1 MKITLDLLEKW
12 GACEV
17 ALAWFAR
24 AYPDGV
30 EDTVERLSG
39 ELIDAEFR
47 NVYGLWLLHEV
58 AARVEGE
65 EGDEALALLIERAD
79 GAQLARAVTQITMRD
94 TSKAMAKLTNEG
106 GAEYLAS
113 VLERGSVT
121 DARLAAAALLA
132 RDPAVAQ
139 FCMRTFQPERAAL
152 ITDAKRVG

>member
-24 AYPDGV
+24 AYPDDV
-30 EDTVERLSG
+30 EDKVSRLSG

-65 EGDEALALLIERAD
+65 EGDEALEMLVERAD
-79 GAQLARAVTQITMRD
+79 DSRLARAVMRITLRD
-94 TSKAMAKLTNEG
+94 TSEALARLVKEG
-106 GAEYLAS
+106 SPEHLVAVVERGAEKDAAQAAEALTAKAPAIAKFC
-113 VLERGSVT
+113 ERT
-121 DARLAAAALLA
+121 L
-132 RDPAVAQ
+132 
-139 FCMRTFQPERAAL
+139 QPERAAF
-152 ITDAKRVG
+152 ITAARRAG

>member
-24 AYPDGV
+24 AYPDDV
-30 EDTVERLSG
+30 EDKVSRLSG

-94 TSKAMAKLTNEG
+94 TGKALARLVEIG
-106 GAEYLAS
+106 EADHLVAVVERGAEKDAAQAAEALTAKAPAIAKFC
-113 VLERGSVT
+113 ERT
-121 DARLAAAALLA
+121 L
-132 RDPAVAQ
+132 
-139 FCMRTFQPERAAL
+139 QPERAAF
-152 ITDAKRVG
+152 ITAARRAG

>member
-24 AYPDGV
+24 AYPDDV
-30 EDTVERLSG
+30 EDKVSRLSG

-79 GAQLARAVTQITMRD
+79 GAQLARAVTRITIRD
-94 TSKAMAKLTNEG
+94 TSKALARLVKEG
-106 GAEYLAS
+106 SPEHLVA
-113 VLERGSVT
+113 VLERGVEK
-121 DARLAAAALLA
+121 DAIEAAEALTA
-132 RDPAVAQ
+132 KAPAIAK
-139 FCMRTFQPERAAL
+139 FCERTLQPERAAL
-152 ITDAKRVG
+152 VADARRAG

>member
-94 TSKAMAKLTNEG
+94 TSKALARLVEIG
-106 GAEYLAS
+106 EADHLVAVVERGAEKDAAQAAEALTAKAPAIAKFC
-113 VLERGSVT
+113 ERT
-121 DARLAAAALLA
+121 L
-132 RDPAVAQ
+132 
-139 FCMRTFQPERAAL
+139 QPERAAF
-152 ITDAKRVG
+152 ITAARRAG

>member
-1 MKITLDLLEKW
+1 MKITLDLLKQW

-24 AYPDGV
+24 AYPDDV
-30 EDTVERLSG
+30 EDKVSRLSG

-79 GAQLARAVTQITMRD
+79 GAQLARIVTQITIRD
-94 TSKAMAKLTNEG
+94 TSAALARLVKEG
-106 GAEYLAS
+106 QAEHLAR
-113 VLERGSVT
+113 VMECGSDT
-121 DARLAAAALLA
+121 DAAHAAAALLV
-132 RDPAVAQ
+132 RDPAVAKYLE
-139 FCMRTFQPERAAL
+139 RTLTAERAAL
-152 ITDAKRVG
+152 ITDARRAG